1 MLGATASKSISNV
14 GEFLLAKLKARLIA
28 VVVLPG
34 DPFIPQTLISPGI
47 CVNSSSP
54 ELNLSISV
62 MFDKCENRGFKDL
75 LLSDA
80 LIAKLVKT
88 PIFLVSPHF
97 PNHLVGKYHKY
108 RNLISLP

>member
-1 MLGATASKSISNV
+1 MLGATTSKSINNV
-14 GEFLLAKLKARLIA
+14 GEFLLAKLNARLIA

-34 DPFIPQTLISPGI
+34 DPFIPQTFINPGI

-62 MFDKCENRGFKDL
+62 MFDNCETRGFKDL

-80 LIAKLVKT
+80 LIAKLVET
-88 PIFLVSPHF
+88 PMFLSF
-97 PNHLVGKYHKY
+97 SALSKSSC
-108 RNLISLP
+108 R